1 MRMLVSCLVGGAVCG
16 FLTDKLLAPQ
26 MAKLTF
32 LSDPAMK
39 SVVIMSVGAFLGALW
54 GWVGRSICP
63 TKVVKKPS

>member
-1 MRMLVSCLVGGAVCG
+1 MRMLVSCLVGGVVCG

-26 MAKLTF
+26 LSKLSF

-54 GWVGRSICP
+54 GWVGSSICP
-63 TKVVKKPS
+63 KKSVKK